1 MSLSQTGSRSNN
13 SNSSSNGNLRQIGK
27 SNDENYHRNGILK
40 NSKKRDFK
48 DKNEDFYGS
57 TQVDEKEKEKD
68 GNLNDFNLKRKRS
81 KSFSELLLPNFKE
94 IIPITVII
102 FFISHF

>member
-1 MSLSQTGSRSNN
+1 MSQTGSRNNNN
-13 SNSSSNGNLRQIGK
+13 SNSSSNGNLRNIGK
-27 SNDENYHRNGILK
+27 SNEENYHRNGTLK

-48 DKNEDFYGS
+48 EKNEDFYGS
-57 TQVDEKEKEKD
+57 TQIDEKEKEKD
-68 GNLNDFNLKRKRS
+68 GNVNDFNLKRKRS

-102 FFISHF
+102 FFFSHF